1 MLRNLINL
9 TIRENELGVTP
20 KPLPK
25 YKKPPVVEVA
35 ISVYFKPIPDLKT
48 AHFGR
53 FWNLVSADYPKTEDR
68 PPLIDPQ
75 VVELSQFLPLPRVFL
90 ISENET
96 YLIQLQNNF
105 FAHNWRKVRDS
116 DQYPSFEHAK
126 GLFQQKWGVFQTF
139 LRDTRLA
146 EPELTRYEV
155 TYVNHFVE
163 PPGAFPL
170 AIEDYSPLIS
180 LRAAA
185 PEHFLPPPRKL
196 LADLQ
201 FDILGEQGK
210 IRVTFKQGARTTDNK
225 EVMQVD
231 LIARKA
237 AKADGSDMEEWLEV
251 AHEWIVRGFT
261 DLTTPGAH
269 DKWERIQ

>member
-1 MLRNLINL
+1 MLRSQICTNV
-9 TIRENELGVTP
+9 RENALGAAP
-20 KPLPK
+20 RPLPRFN
-25 YKKPPVVEVA
+25 KPPVVEVA
-35 ISVYFKPIPDLKT
+35 ISVYFKPITGLKT

-53 FWNLVSADYPKTEDR
+53 FWNLVSTDYPKTEDR
-68 PPLIDPQ
+68 FPIIEPPATASP
-75 VVELSQFLPLPRVFL
+75 EFLPLPRIWL

-126 GLFQQKWGVFQTF
+126 GLFMDKWGIFKTF
-139 LRDTRLA
+139 VGDARLGGP
-146 EPELTRYEV
+146 EPTSYEV

-163 PPGAFPL
+163 PAGAFPL
-170 AIEDYSPLIS
+170 AIEQYSPLIS
-180 LRAAA
+180 LRSAA
-185 PEHFLPPPRKL
+185 PGHFLPSPKKL

-201 FDILGEQGK
+201 FDILQEQGK
-210 IRVTFKQGARTTDNK
+210 IRVTFKQGARLTDKK

-231 LIARKA
+231 VTARKA
-237 AKADGSDMEEWLEV
+237 AKADGSDMDEWLEV

-269 DKWERIQ
+269 EKWERTQ